1 MNIEQL
7 KRQMRNL
14 EEVHGVRFNY
24 VAEIGSRA
32 WGYANDQSDYDIKAF
47 YVQLPWKRDLLDGLD
62 TFRESFTI
70 NDICVDV
77 QAMEMRKVIGNIVR
91 SDASTIEAFRSP
103 LVYAHDGSLQ
113 KLDELI
119 LAHYNAA
126 AVWRVFIDLAAANLY
141 PKRNREFNGKSA
153 IQALRFTLLAEQIA
167 ASSEGHFTPS
177 FNDMEINSSLYG
189 SKVHIRN
196 VVDMLNQH
204 RESTDLKGLSEV
216 NSIFS
221 LFEVV
226 KTECVHV
233 GKNNRDT
240 EQAQKLYS
248 RICRWAVM
256 NHENNNSDHLV
267 WTMHN

>member
-7 KRQMRNL
+7 KQQMRNL

-119 LAHYNAA
+119 LAHYNAG
-126 AVWRVFIDLAAANLY
+126 AVWRVFLDLAAANLY
-141 PKRNREFNGKSA
+141 PKRNKEFNGKSA
-153 IQALRFTLLAEQIA
+153 IQALRFALMAEQIA
-167 ASSEGHFTPS
+167 EQEDTLFQPRLQ
-177 FNDMEINSSLYG
+177 DMTDLESLYG
-189 SKVHIRN
+189 SLGKILGTVQ
-196 VVDMLNQH
+196 MLNEK
-204 RESTDLKGLSEV
+204 RNETDLKSIPEV
-216 NSIFS
+216 ASIFS
-221 LFEVV
+221 LFEVL
-226 KTECVHV
+226 KASDRPGGST
-233 GKNNRDT
+233 NRDT
-240 EQAQKLYS
+240 KQAQKLYS